1 MVQMFGFGGSKC
13 PRCEHRNAGGAGFCA
28 ACGIT
33 LGAPRNAPLLVDNR
47 WIAGPD
53 ELAVF
58 FGVQALSGLFV
69 KTLHVPATARAYILQ
84 GDAATE
90 VPQGEYE
97 IEGFFSRLNHL
108 LRDGHADILITRT
121 NALPVEF
128 TFDDLETAE
137 HLAVG
142 ARFTVSLRIENLPAF
157 ARHFMTMPG
166 TVTTTQLRELL
177 LPAVRQLAAEFVGAR
192 SLREMAGQAAL
203 RGQFDE
209 RLQGALRL
217 LLADYGLGVVGVDT
231 LALRHDK
238 FDANRAR
245 IGTLWL
251 AADERRVQMT
261 HVRQLEELYD
271 ENEWHRI
278 TREEQAAR
286 RRLRRLELQEKETLD
301 RREVTL
307 NYAERAIAMRA
318 REIDLYAR
326 VAEAKS
332 RREAVERGAGEILAE
347 LEHDLAQKRGQRAGT
362 EAEWAHLQALA
373 AIRMRSALEVA
384 QQEAAQARLLA
395 RQRFSQQLLTQQI
408 RNKVEQAKEIEDAS
422 RRRAEL
428 ARLGES
434 EAAAAQ
440 RARDLDEEEHK
451 AQFELVVLANAAR
464 RRVAEREEEWVE
476 LQAQVRVRERVRGED
491 LEAEGVQQKIAALRR
506 DGDQQDAIA
515 QHEKLLRTIE
525 AEHRQAR
532 ANKEVEL
539 LAEERR
545 HQQRRA
551 EQEAAWQQELRR
563 MGVERAERA
572 SQLEHALALA
582 RVEITRSQS
591 LDALDDTT
599 KLAVAGAPNA
609 AVLADYLKTRVHA
622 TMDADQLAA
631 LAGVVAA
638 GGAMGA
644 LDAARLAQETLERE
658 RVRREVEVDK
668 DRRHQLD
675 LLALQND
682 VNKTSLG
689 AQAQV
694 AGSVGAAV
702 TAAAVAAPS
711 HAQRACIHGHPVR
724 GNDRFCGACG
734 APLG

>member
-13 PRCEHRNAGGAGFCA
+13 PRCAHKNVGGAGYCA

-33 LGAPRNAPLLVDNR
+33 LGAPARSPVLVDNR

-69 KTLHVPATARAYILQ
+69 KTLRVPATARAYILQ
-84 GDAATE
+84 GGQATE

-108 LRDGHADILITRT
+108 LRDGHAEILITRT

-128 TFDDLETAE
+128 AFDDIETAE

-142 ARFTVSLRIENLPAF
+142 ARFTVSLRIENVPAF

-166 TVTTTQLRELL
+166 TVTTAQLHELL
-177 LPAVRQLAAEFVGAR
+177 QPAVRQLAAEFVGSR
-192 SLREMAGQAAL
+192 SLREMAQEPAL

-217 LLADYGLGVVGVDT
+217 LLADYGLGVAQVDT

-261 HVRQLEELYD
+261 HARQLEELYD
-271 ENEWHRI
+271 EQAWHRI
-278 TREEQAAR
+278 AREEQAAR
-286 RRLRRLELQEKETLD
+286 RQLRRLALQESDTLERGQVKLD
-301 RREVTL
+301 H
-307 NYAERAIAMRA
+307 AERAVAMRA
-318 REIDLYAR
+318 REIELYGR
-326 VAEAKS
+326 IAEAKN
-332 RREAVERGAGEILAE
+332 RRTALERGAGEVLAE
-347 LEHDLAQKRGQRAGT
+347 LEHDLAQKRGQRAG
-362 EAEWAHLQALA
+362 EQAEWAQLQALA
-373 AIRMRSALEVA
+373 AIRMRGALEVA
-384 QQEAAQARLLA
+384 QLEAQQTRLLS
-395 RQRFSQQLLTQQI
+395 RQRFAQLLLTQQI

-422 RRRAEL
+422 RQRAEL
-428 ARLGES
+428 ARLRATE
-434 EAAAAQ
+434 EAAAR
-440 RARDLDEEEHK
+440 RARELDDEEHK
-451 AQFELVVLANAAR
+451 AQFDLVLLANGAR
-464 RRVAEREEEWVE
+464 RRAQEREQEWIE
-476 LQAQVRVRERVRGED
+476 LQAQARVREHVRGED
-491 LEAEGVQQKIAALRR
+491 LEAEGIKQKLDALRR
-506 DGDQQDAIA
+506 EGGQQDAVA

-532 ANKEVEL
+532 AAREVEL
-539 LAEERR
+539 LGEERR
-545 HQQRRA
+545 HQHQRA
-551 EQEAAWQQELRR
+551 EQEANWQQELRR
-563 MGVERAERA
+563 MGAERAERA
-572 SQLEHALALA
+572 AQMAHALDLA
-582 RVEITRSQS
+582 RLDIARAES

-599 KLAVAGAPNA
+599 KLAVAAAPNA

-622 TMDADQLAA
+622 GMDAGQLGA

-638 GGAMGA
+638 GGALSAM
-644 LDAARLAQETLERE
+644 DAARLAQEALERE
-658 RVRREVEVDK
+658 RVRREIEVDK

-682 VNKTSLG
+682 VNKAALG
-689 AQAQV
+689 AQSQV
-694 AGSVGAAV
+694 AAAAAGAA
-702 TAAAVAAPS
+702 
-711 HAQRACIHGHPVR
+711 RACVHGHPVR
-724 GNDRFCGACG
+724 GGDRFCGACG
-734 APLG
+734 APLA

>member
-13 PRCEHRNAGGAGFCA
+13 PRCEHRNAGGAGYCS

-33 LGAPRNAPLLVDNR
+33 LGAPRNAPVLVDNR

-69 KTLHVPATARAYILQ
+69 KTLRVPATARAYILQ
-84 GDAATE
+84 GEGATE
-90 VPQGEYE
+90 VPQGDYE

-108 LRDGHADILITRT
+108 LRDGHAEILITRT

-128 TFDDLETAE
+128 AFDDLETAE

-142 ARFTVSLRIENLPAF
+142 ARFSVSLRIENVPAF

-166 TVTTTQLRELL
+166 TVTTTGLRELL

-192 SLREMAGQAAL
+192 SLREMAAHSAL
-203 RGQFDE
+203 RAEFDE

-217 LLADYGLGVVGVDT
+217 LLADYGLGVVQVET

-261 HVRQLEELYD
+261 HARQLEELYD
-271 ENEWHRI
+271 EHAWHRI

-286 RRLRRLELQEKETLD
+286 QRLRRLELHEKETLD
-301 RREVTL
+301 RGEIKL
-307 NYAERAIAMRA
+307 DYAERALAMRA
-318 REIDLYAR
+318 RDIDLYAR
-326 VAEAKS
+326 VLEAKS
-332 RREAVERGAGEILAE
+332 RREAAERGAGEVVAE
-347 LEHDLAQKRGQRAGT
+347 LEHDLAQKRGQRALAQ
-362 EAEWAHLQALA
+362 AEWAQLQALA
-373 AIRMRSALEVA
+373 GIRMRSALEVA
-384 QQEAAQARLLA
+384 QQEAAQTRVLA

-408 RNKVEQAKEIEDAS
+408 RNKVEQAGDIEDAS

-428 ARLGES
+428 ARLRAGE
-434 EAAAAQ
+434 EAAAQ
-440 RARDLDEEEHK
+440 RARELDEEEHK
-451 AQFELVVLANAAR
+451 AQFALVALANAAR
-464 RRVAEREEEWVE
+464 RRALEREEEWIE
-476 LQAQVRVRERVRGED
+476 LQAHTRVREHLRGED
-491 LEAEGVQQKIAALRR
+491 LEAEGMKQKIEALRR
-506 DGDQQDAIA
+506 GGGQQEAIA

-532 ANKEVEL
+532 AAKEVEL

-551 EQEAAWQQELRR
+551 EQEASWQQELRR

-572 SQLEHALALA
+572 AQLEHALALA
-582 RVEITRSQS
+582 RVEIARAES
-591 LDALDDTT
+591 LDGLDDST
-599 KLAVAGAPNA
+599 KLAVAGVQNA

-638 GGAMGA
+638 GGAMSA
-644 LDAARLAQETLERE
+644 VDCARLAQETLERE
-658 RVRREVEVDK
+658 RMRRELEVDK
-668 DRRHQLD
+668 DRRHQLE

-682 VNKTSLG
+682 VNKAALA

-694 AGSVGAAV
+694 AGAR
-702 TAAAVAAPS
+702 
-711 HAQRACIHGHPVR
+711 RACSQGHPVSA
-724 GNDRFCGACG
+724 NDRFCGACG
-734 APLG
+734 APLA